1 MPGFAHA
8 LRLSRAP
15 AVCFAG
21 MGLVWGSF
29 NAALPDIKG
38 AMGVSDG
45 AMGALLIW
53 GSVAAISM
61 MTLAPR
67 LGGPLGRAALPT
79 FALAMAGA
87 LALMAGAG
95 SALAFVPAMMAMG
108 AATGALDVF
117 MNARLS
123 AIETGAGRS
132 LMNLNHALYSLAF
145 AAAAVATGAARSVG
159 LGAPAILGTV
169 AVLVAVLGLTSRER
183 DGAIAGL
190 ARPAG
195 HKGGRLGLLPI
206 LGGGLILAGLMTENA
221 VEAWSALY
229 VERDLGGA
237 TGAGSLAPALM
248 ALTMGLGRLAGQGV
262 SARIA
267 DRTLLRAGLGVTILG
282 VALVIAA
289 PGQAW
294 AFAGFVVLG
303 LGVSV
308 VVPTALSLVGRTS
321 PEATRTRAIAR
332 ATVLGYLGYF
342 VGPPLLGLIAEVA
355 GLRGSFGVI
364 LLVLAGALILAQALT
379 RRG

>member
-1 MPGFAHA
+1 MPGFLQA

-29 NAALPDIKG
+29 NAALPDIK
-38 AMGVSDG
+38 ATLGVSDG
-45 AMGALLIW
+45 EMGALLIW
-53 GSVAAISM
+53 GSVAAIAM
-61 MTLAPR
+61 MSLAPR
-67 LGGPLGRAALPT
+67 LGDPLGRAALPV
-79 FALAMAGA
+79 FGLAMGGA
-87 LALMAGAG
+87 AALMGNAASAPGFVLAL
-95 SALAFVPAMMAMG
+95 MAMG

-123 AIETGAGRS
+123 AIETASGRS

-145 AAAAVATGAARSVG
+145 ASAAVATGAARSAG
-159 LGAPAILGTV
+159 LGAPVILGMVALTV
-169 AVLVAVLGLTSRER
+169 AALALTSWER
-183 DGAIAGL
+183 DGAIGGL
-190 ARPAG
+190 TAARGAPRAA
-195 HKGGRLGLLPI
+195 LGLLPV

-248 ALTMGLGRLAGQGV
+248 ALTMGLGRLAGQSV
-262 SARIA
+262 SARVP
-267 DRTLLRAGLGVTILG
+267 DRTLLRVGLGVTMLG
-282 VALVIAA
+282 IATVIAA
-289 PGQAW
+289 PGQSW
-294 AFAGFVVLG
+294 AYAGFVVLG

-308 VVPTALSLVGRTS
+308 VVPTALSVIGRAS
-321 PEATRTRAIAR
+321 PDATRSRAIAR

-342 VGPPLLGLIAEVA
+342 VGPPLLGLIAEIA

-364 LLVLAGALILAQALT
+364 LVVLAGALILAQALT